1 MQTKSIFETKE
12 PTLIDSMNQGVEV
25 PARDIDEIYQ
35 YLSPEECAEF
45 ERQKDYM
52 TYGPG
57 RIEKILN
64 VEMEKLY
71 AKMQEKIAK

>member
-1 MQTKSIFETKE
+1 
-12 PTLIDSMNQGVEV
+12 
-25 PARDIDEIYQ
+25 
-35 YLSPEECAEF
+35 
-45 ERQKDYM
+45 M